1 MGAGLLA
8 VKSGFI
14 LFIKSYQFPLQ
25 INTLE
30 RERERERCGTPQTCT
45 AWIKEIVN
53 KENWKTRL
61 RKQSLYWEWEK
72 DAVLNFIKISYGL
85 AHPPEVSLTRRG
97 GTSVVHDID
106 VCLPQDSSYGL
117 SCVFFFCETT

>member
-30 RERERERCGTPQTCT
+30 RERERETERRRQRERERQVIFPLYDPISGIEGLPP
-45 AWIKEIVN
+45 AGLHRWMKVHRKLFSLPVN
-53 KENWKTRL
+53 ADQEAGVFTIDL
-61 RKQSLYWEWEK
+61 
-72 DAVLNFIKISYGL
+72 GL
-85 AHPPEVSLTRRG
+85 LLSKCERVSFCFKY
-97 GTSVVHDID
+97 SFP
-106 VCLPQDSSYGL
+106 LPQL
-117 SCVFFFCETT
+117 HQRK

>member
-30 RERERERCGTPQTCT
+30 REREREITT
-45 AWIKEIVN
+45 ALCAIAF
-53 KENWKTRL
+53 TG
-61 RKQSLYWEWEK
+61 
-72 DAVLNFIKISYGL
+72 A
-85 AHPPEVSLTRRG
+85 
-97 GTSVVHDID
+97 
-106 VCLPQDSSYGL
+106 
-117 SCVFFFCETT
+117 